1 MLVAMMKVGIM
12 WMRVE
17 KRGVCMQ
24 MGVGLVG
31 WCLWCVSMRVMLVV
45 AVQMLVLQL
54 LVGVLVVVRLAD
66 MKPDPERHQDTRD
79 REAKGEWLAQR
90 DDRRHGAEER
100 RCREGGAGARGAQ
113 VAPAPTS
120 RQRRSTA
127 PWRSE

>member
-12 WMRVE
+12 RMRVE

-90 DDRRHGAEER
+90 RSTPRRRGTALSRSRR
-100 RCREGGAGARGAQ
+100 RCARRPGR
-113 VAPAPTS
+113 VAPG
-120 RQRRSTA
+120 RRT
-127 PWRSE
+127 RG

>member
-1 MLVAMMKVGIM
+1 MLAARMKVGVRRRRM
-12 WMRVE
+12 G

-90 DDRRHGAEER
+90 DDRRHGAEDA
-100 RCREGGAGARGAQ
+100 RCREVGDEAAGAPGA
-113 VAPAPTS
+113 S
-120 RQRRSTA
+120 
-127 PWRSE
+127 